1 MIQWQIDIPEEID
14 RMVRSRLERSG
25 QNGDLTQYVNKAIR
39 QRVLRDTL
47 REIHERNAH
56 LDPDEIES
64 LVDEAVNWAREDRP

>member
-14 RMVRSRLERSG
+14 RMIRSRLARSG

-64 LVDEAVNWAREDRP
+64 LVDEAVNWARENRP